1 MLIESLSLYKKY
13 SSKKILWTLSGIS
26 IAAFVSYSI
35 ANTKL
40 IYLGVLFAPLFIYLS
55 ISKPFIFPFG
65 AYVFLLPFDS
75 VLAISGS
82 GGATITKLLGIFTIF
97 VFLTKSLIEKKFEKP
112 DKATLYWILFI
123 IYALSSFFW
132 AIVPEVVQARF
143 MTAIGL
149 LLLYLVVAS
158 YGLQKNDFA
167 LTKYFLLAGGV
178 SAALITI
185 YKFRTYGLAYD
196 TTDYV
201 RTSLTIGDRA
211 SELNKFAFSLLLSV
225 SISIEL
231 LLNEKK
237 KWLKILFLSG
247 LSVIILCLLLN
258 GSRGGLLGVG
268 IIFISY
274 ILSQKKRLS
283 VWVLVLCMAVLFVSL
298 SPNYFSERWDQ
309 AVETGGSGRLKIWG
323 TGLAA
328 AEKYWTVGA
337 GLDNFPYVYNEFGS
351 FTPYSTKMGRGAHN
365 IYLSTF
371 IELGI
376 IGLLLLLLGMITH
389 YRSISTY
396 AQGSNAQMLKAAFWA
411 MLVSC
416 FFLDAIWTKTF
427 WILWILIMMYRN
439 VADKEYLIN
448 HLLLSGK
455 NRY

>member
-1 MLIESLSLYKKY
+1 M
-13 SSKKILWTLSGIS
+13 
-26 IAAFVSYSI
+26 
-35 ANTKL
+35 

-82 GGATITKLLGIFTIF
+82 GGATITKLLGIITIF

-112 DKATLYWILFI
+112 DRATLYWILFI
-123 IYALSSFFW
+123 IYALTSFFW

-158 YGLQKNDFA
+158 YGVQKNDFA
-167 LTKYFLLAGGV
+167 LIKYFLLAGGV

-185 YKFRTYGLAYD
+185 YKFRTYGMVYD

-201 RTSLTIGDRA
+201 RTSLTMGDRA

-237 KWLKILFLSG
+237 KWLKILLLSG

-258 GSRGGLLGVG
+258 GSRGGLIGVG
-268 IIFISY
+268 VIFISY

-283 VWVLVLCMAVLFVSL
+283 IWALVLCMAVLLVSL
-298 SPNYFSERWDQ
+298 SPNYFTKRWDQ
-309 AVETGGSGRLKIWG
+309 AVETGGSGRLIIWS

-328 AEKYWTVGA
+328 ADKYWTVGA

-389 YRSISTY
+389 YRAIRTY
-396 AQGSNAQMLKAAFWA
+396 DQSASAQMLKAAFWA

-427 WILWILIMMYRN
+427 WMLWILIMMYRN
-439 VADKEYLIN
+439 VVDKEHLIN
-448 HLLLSGK
+448 HLILSGK
-455 NRY
+455 IRQ